1 MTSSLSA
8 TKIFGRDVIIAT
20 LAQLVRS
27 MRNFVLIP
35 LIAGNLSIA
44 HYGEW
49 ELLTTAIAF
58 LTPWITMGLAS
69 ALLRFLPGTPLN
81 EIREGFYSVL
91 LFAFFSCIFSIC
103 IISIVINLEHSFT
116 SLSTLNQN
124 YWSVS
129 ILLVSSVL
137 LAIVQTYFR
146 TFRKMVGHSL
156 LMLSHH
162 FSEGILLVYLINGG
176 EPLSSALWFLGW
188 MRTTLMAVGLGFII
202 REIGFTWPQF
212 SNLKDYLNY
221 SIPLM
226 PNALFYRLYD
236 SADRFFL
243 YSFFGSAAVG
253 QYAAIYIA
261 GSLLTTMV
269 SPIHTVLLPT
279 MAELWN
285 QNRRN
290 EIAHYI
296 EQIIRFSALVI
307 LPLLLGMAAL
317 TEPLLKLLTQQQT
330 DLEVDNFRIICMS
343 FAVFGFG
350 VPWGDLLAV
359 AGKTRLLFTLNG
371 VLAGMNFLLNLMLV
385 PVYGIEGAVIS
396 TFVCHSTYT
405 LVAYYKAQR
414 VVPFSVPWKN
424 MFLCLIAAI
433 CSTTTLYIALL
444 MFSIMSSI
452 IIAVAVY
459 IVIISII
466 GALETS
472 DLRFILG
479 ILGIK

>member
-1 MTSSLSA
+1 M
-8 TKIFGRDVIIAT
+8 
-20 LAQLVRS
+20 
-27 MRNFVLIP
+27 
-35 LIAGNLSIA
+35 
-44 HYGEW
+44 
-49 ELLTTAIAF
+49 
-58 LTPWITMGLAS
+58 
-69 ALLRFLPGTPLN
+69 
-81 EIREGFYSVL
+81 
-91 LFAFFSCIFSIC
+91 
-103 IISIVINLEHSFT
+103 
-116 SLSTLNQN
+116 NQN

-433 CSTTTLYIALL
+433 SSTTTLYIALL